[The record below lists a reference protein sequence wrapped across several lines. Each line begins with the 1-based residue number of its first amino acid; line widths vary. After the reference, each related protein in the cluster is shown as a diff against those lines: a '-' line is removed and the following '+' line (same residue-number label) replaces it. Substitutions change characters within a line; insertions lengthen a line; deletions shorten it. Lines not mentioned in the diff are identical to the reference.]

1 MIDVFKI
8 KEGKL
13 FVATI
18 CGTNRY
24 EDDEDDRVNNI
35 LVGIFE
41 ADSADSVNDFIIKNA
56 LNFEKLKKSHKYKNT
71 FLHLPN
77 YTYGDVVIKEI
88 INS

>member
-1 MIDVFKI
+1 MINVFKI
-8 KEGKL
+8 KKGKL

-24 EDDEDDRVNNI
+24 EDDENNRVNNI

-41 ADSADSVNDFIIKNA
+41 ADNADSVNDFIIKNA
-56 LNFEKLKKSHKYKNT
+56 LNFHKYKNT
-71 FLHLPN
+71 FLHLPS